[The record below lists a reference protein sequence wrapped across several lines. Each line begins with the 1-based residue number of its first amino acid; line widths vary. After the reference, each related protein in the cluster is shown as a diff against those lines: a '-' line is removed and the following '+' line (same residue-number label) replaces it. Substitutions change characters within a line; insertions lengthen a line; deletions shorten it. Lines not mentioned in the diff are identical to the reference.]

1 LENQLYHLHVLIFAT
16 IFHCL
21 NLQIQDAQA
30 ALRLYTM
37 FHQQWEAD
45 LVSRRSER
53 KSKIIKGKK
62 STKETLKTKE
72 TVQSKESIKK

>member
-1 LENQLYHLHVLIFAT
+1 
-16 IFHCL
+16 
-21 NLQIQDAQA
+21 
-30 ALRLYTM
+30 M